1 MKKYYSIVG
10 AYEFTDKKTKEKK
23 FWITGILQSKYPVRW
38 TREFF
43 FLEDEFFAK
52 FGNQYNPEDFN
63 LGLKGFFLEVLE
75 SVNLVD
81 EIPE

>member
-10 AYEFTDKKTKEKK
+10 AYEFTDKKTTEKK

-52 FGNQYNPEDFN
+52 FGDQYNSEDFN